1 VSSAA
6 DTETETLSFRWAITN
21 ALAEELER
29 DESVVLIGQ
38 DIARPGGTFGLT
50 RGLHERFGDWRVR
63 DAPISEEGL
72 ADLAIGA
79 AIGGLRPVLEIMFM
93 DFMALTMDALAN
105 QAAKTRYL
113 SDGEIAVPMVVR
125 TLAGGGFRGGSHHS
139 QSLEAWFTHVPGL
152 KVVFPSQPS
161 DAKGLMKAAIR
172 DEDPV
177 IVLEHKSLLGLKGE
191 VPGGDH
197 VVPLG
202 VGEVRREGGDV
213 TVVATGRM
221 VSFALEAASGVA
233 EKGID
238 VEVIDPR
245 TLLPLDID
253 LILDSVAKTGRVL
266 VVHEAPKNGGF
277 GAEVAAEIA
286 EHSLYH
292 LDVPVRRLAGAF
304 TTIPVGVSEDFV
316 FPSVSG
322 IEAELEQMVA

>member
-1 VSSAA
+1 VTDVAA
-6 DTETETLSFRWAITN
+6 PEAETLNFRWAITQ
-21 ALAEELER
+21 ALEEELER
-29 DESVVLIGQ
+29 DASVFLIGQ

-72 ADLAIGA
+72 ADLALGA

-113 SDGEIAVPMVVR
+113 SDGDIPVPMVVR
-125 TLAGGGFRGGSHHS
+125 TLAGGGFRAGSHHS

-152 KVVFPSQPS
+152 KVAFPSGPA
-161 DAKGLMKAAIR
+161 DAKGLLKAAIR
-172 DEDPV
+172 DDDPV
-177 IVLEHKSLLGLKGE
+177 VFLEHKSLLSLKEE

-202 VGEVRREGGDV
+202 VGDVKRVGTDV

-221 VSFALEAASGVA
+221 VSYALEAAAGLA
-233 EKGID
+233 AKGIEA
-238 VEVIDPR
+238 EVIDPR
-245 TLLPLDID
+245 TLLPLDLN
-253 LILDSVAKTGRVL
+253 LILDSVAKTGRAMI
-266 VVHEAPKNGGF
+266 VHEAPKKGGF

-286 EHSLYH
+286 EHSLFH
-292 LDVPVRRLAGAF
+292 LDVPVVRLAGAF
-304 TTIPVGVSEDFV
+304 TPIPVGESEDFLYPTV
-316 FPSVSG
+316 AG
-322 IEAELEQMVA
+322 IEATVEGMVA